1 MSYLNQPRLFFPVS
15 FAPTPAR
22 SIIRRITII
31 PTTTSRRTMAMRW
44 EIIFSYIGIP
54 TVRASSL
61 WIVPLP
67 KCVMKMGDSIPDD
80 PLIGQPLKSTNADCV
95 LGAAAVNLEN
105 VMLSVGLVLLLAG
118 GSWIVGRRTN
128 HVERKPVYKLI

>member
-1 MSYLNQPRLFFPVS
+1 
-15 FAPTPAR
+15 
-22 SIIRRITII
+22 
-31 PTTTSRRTMAMRW
+31 MRW

-67 KCVMKMGDSIPDD
+67 KCVM
-80 PLIGQPLKSTNADCV
+80 NADCV